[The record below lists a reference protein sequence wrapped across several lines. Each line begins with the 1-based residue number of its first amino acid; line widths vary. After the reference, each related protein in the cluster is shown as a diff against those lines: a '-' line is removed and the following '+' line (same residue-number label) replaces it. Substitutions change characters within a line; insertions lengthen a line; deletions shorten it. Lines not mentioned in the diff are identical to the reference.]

1 MEFQINILNKPLKV
15 KLIRK
20 RTTRHTYLRVKSS
33 ELLQISSNAYF
44 TKKDALK
51 LIEEKGLWII
61 SSLKKLES
69 NRLPEGTFYYLGNI
83 CKIDNDIS
91 SLDEFYK
98 LKAKEIIP
106 PLVEKYSKIMELYPT
121 SLKYRKN
128 KRTWGSCNY
137 KNGLNF
143 NTLLVKFPLEVIE
156 YVVIHE
162 LAHIKEKNH
171 SKKFWAVVEKYCVDY
186 KRREEVLKSFL

>member
-15 KLIRK
+15 KLVRK
-20 RTTRHTYLRVKSS
+20 RTTKHTYLRVKSAD
-33 ELLQISSNAYF
+33 LLQISSNTYF
-44 TKKDALK
+44 TKQDALK
-51 LIEEKGLWII
+51 LIEQKGMWII
-61 SSLKKLES
+61 SSLKRLES
-69 NRLPEGTFYYLGNI
+69 NRLPEGKFYYLG
-83 CKIDNDIS
+83 KIYAMNNDIS

-98 LKAKEIIP
+98 QKAKEIIP
-106 PLVEKYSKIMELYPT
+106 PLVQKHSNIMQLFPT
-121 SLKYRKN
+121 SIKYRKN

-143 NTLLVKFPLEVIE
+143 NTLLVKFPLEVVE

-171 SKKFWAVVEKYCVDY
+171 SKKFWAVVEKYCKDY
-186 KRREEVLKSFL
+186 KKREELLKSFL

>member
-1 MEFQINILNKPLKV
+1 MEFQINILNKPLKI

-20 RTTRHTYLRVKSS
+20 RTTKHTYLRVKSP
-33 ELLQISSNAYF
+33 ELLQISSNIYF

-69 NRLPEGTFYYLGNI
+69 NRLPENSFYYLG
-83 CKIDNDIS
+83 KIYEINNDS
-91 SLDEFYK
+91 FSLDDFYK
-98 LKAKEIIP
+98 QKAKEIIP
-106 PLVEKYSKIMELYPT
+106 PLVEKYSHTMNLYPT
-121 SLKYRKN
+121 SIKYRKN

-143 NTLLVKFPLEVIE
+143 NTLLVKFPLEVVE

-171 SKKFWAVVEKYCVDY
+171 SKKFWDVVNKYCEDY
-186 KRREEVLKSFL
+186 KKAEETLKSFL